1 MRSRWVLSAWSSP
14 VNPLFPEHC
23 RQIWSFYCE
32 SQTNF
37 IELIQ
42 FIFPFYIQQG
52 ETHKK
57 ERRAPNP
64 CEKVITF
71 YLCLLGIMVSPKWMN
86 FRKCSLTRPLAV
98 YVPLLTSNNVSS
110 SEKDFPVEVV
120 CFHNIRASYGCW
132 GVLTASKWSGTKE
145 VTLYSAFEE
154 KKWKETFIFQTNILQ
169 LTNKRL
175 KEATM
180 RKMSSWNKKA
190 QKILTSTGKVSHV

>member
-52 ETHKK
+52 EAHKK

-71 YLCLLGIMVSPKWMN
+71 YLCLLEADDVPKMDE
-86 FRKCSLTRPLAV
+86 FSEKFPDPSLSCLV

-145 VTLYSAFEE
+145 VTLYSGFEE
-154 KKWKETFIFQTNILQ
+154 KNWKETFIFQTNILQ
-169 LTNKRL
+169 LSNKRL

-180 RKMSSWNKKA
+180 RKMSSWNKK
-190 QKILTSTGKVSHV
+190 STKDLDKYW